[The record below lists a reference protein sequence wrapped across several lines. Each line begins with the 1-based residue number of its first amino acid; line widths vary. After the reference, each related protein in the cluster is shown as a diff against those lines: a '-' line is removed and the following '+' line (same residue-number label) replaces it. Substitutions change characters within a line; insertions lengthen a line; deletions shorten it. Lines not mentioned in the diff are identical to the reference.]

1 MWKIVEITRNKC
13 MIPIIR
19 IRWNPIESFGIHRIL
34 ESRNPGISCFPLGIV
49 SHETWKN
56 LIVWHRHIGEG
67 SCPKPFRIL
76 IITKS
81 HRASLLYIRWIFFRT
96 TLGCLM
102 LETIVSFV
110 EKLPQKLTLIGSI
123 FADTVIENICLFIK
137 SKKNSI
143 DDTPMDF
150 RGKNKDF

>member
-1 MWKIVEITRNKC
+1 
-13 MIPIIR
+13 
-19 IRWNPIESFGIHRIL
+19 
-34 ESRNPGISCFPLGIV
+34 
-49 SHETWKN
+49 
-56 LIVWHRHIGEG
+56 
-67 SCPKPFRIL
+67 
-76 IITKS
+76 
-81 HRASLLYIRWIFFRT
+81 
-96 TLGCLM
+96 M